1 MTGRLVVVTG
11 TGTEIGKTWVAEALL
26 LALGRRGVRA
36 AGIKP
41 VESGVAGPGT
51 DADRLRRASSFHVKH
66 SGARLAEPVSPH
78 LAARREGIHLDVDQ
92 LTRDARLCLADVDV
106 LLVELPGGLFT
117 PVTDQVLNADFAA
130 RLAPDALLLVAPDRL
145 GVLHDTIATV
155 RAAAA
160 AGLTV
165 DAIVLVAPEHPDAS
179 TGTNAPE
186 LARFLPTRVAGPVP
200 RAALSILADHPAVTV
215 IAATLPR

>member
-11 TGTEIGKTWVAEALL
+11 TGTEIGKTCVAEALL

-41 VESGVAGPGT
+41 VESGVAGPDT

-66 SGARLAEPVSPH
+66 SGAQLAEPLSPH
-78 LAARREGIHLDVDQ
+78 LAARREGIQLDLDG
-92 LTRDARLCLADVDV
+92 LARNARLCLADVDV

-117 PVTDQVLNADFAA
+117 PVTDHVLNADFAA

-186 LARFLPTRVAGPVP
+186 LARFVPTRVAGPIP
-200 RAALSILADHPAVTV
+200 RAALSVLADHPAVAV